1 MGGAQGLVVSRV
13 ALGAAAEERY
23 EMSKAEMQSPRRAT
37 RPRQAEPALR
47 ASALFALRVY
57 NSHILEGLLEEH
69 IRAVMHARTEE
80 QIREVIAL
88 ADGLLRR

>member
-1 MGGAQGLVVSRV
+1 
-13 ALGAAAEERY
+13 
-23 EMSKAEMQSPRRAT
+23 MQSPSSAAPAARRT
-37 RPRQAEPALR
+37 SRPRKAEPALR

>member
-1 MGGAQGLVVSRV
+1 MSN
-13 ALGAAAEERY
+13 AET
-23 EMSKAEMQSPRRAT
+23 QSPLRESESPAQKRT
-37 RPRQAEPALR
+37 SRPRRVEPTLR

-80 QIREVIAL
+80 QIREVIAM
-88 ADGLLRR
+88 ADRLLRR

>member
-1 MGGAQGLVVSRV
+1 MNN
-13 ALGAAAEERY
+13 AEV
-23 EMSKAEMQSPRRAT
+23 QSQSPQSSAPQRAPRPRRAEST
-37 RPRQAEPALR
+37 LR

-80 QIREVIAL
+80 QIREVIAM
-88 ADGLLRR
+88 ADRLLRR